1 MGLLGT
7 IQVPPLKRLA
17 IHAKVIAPS
26 GRMGLHTDSAMA
38 DSGATFYFT
47 LPSVRPLAP
56 GQ

>member
-17 IHAKVIAPS
+17 IHAKVIA
-26 GRMGLHTDSAMA
+26 
-38 DSGATFYFT
+38 TFYFFT

>member
-17 IHAKVIAPS
+17 IHAKVIA
-26 GRMGLHTDSAMA
+26 
-38 DSGATFYFT
+38 TFYFT